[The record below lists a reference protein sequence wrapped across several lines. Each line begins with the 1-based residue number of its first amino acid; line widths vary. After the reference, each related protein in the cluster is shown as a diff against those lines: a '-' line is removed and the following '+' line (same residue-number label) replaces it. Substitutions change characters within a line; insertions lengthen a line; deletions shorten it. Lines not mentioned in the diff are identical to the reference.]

1 MTQRGSVQRDAR
13 GSSAVGIAEDI
24 PLFSG
29 HAPSE
34 LSDLP
39 KVLEQM
45 TRWLRSLGARCA
57 AHPVVVVAIW
67 LSVVA
72 GVTALSLTVGGSYTR
87 TSSLP
92 GTEVGQADALL
103 AAHLPAS
110 VRESADVV
118 VHAADPA
125 AARSAVA
132 AVADRISR
140 LPHVVDASNA
150 AVAWS
155 SDATTALIFVH
166 YDVPRLSLGHGAL
179 AALERTARAAP
190 SAEVYVGGSLA
201 RNAARPSGGL
211 GEEVGIGVAVLVLL
225 FVFGSV
231 IAALMPIATAAVAI
245 ITGLAIVKLLAGL
258 YAFDDSAPELATM
271 MGLGV
276 GVDYALFIVTRHREG
291 LRSSL
296 PAPAAAAAATATSGS
311 SVLWAGITVVA
322 AICGLAFAGIP
333 VVTSLG
339 FAAAVVV
346 ACSVAASLTLLP
358 ALLTLAGGHIDWL
371 HIPMPH
377 LRHER
382 VRSRIDP
389 SADTVKG
396 EPRPT
401 WWARWAGGIERRPVP
416 FLVVPVLLLAV
427 LAIPVG
433 GMRLGAPDASSA
445 RHSSQDYK
453 FFTLV
458 SHEFG
463 VGVNAPLTLVLT
475 LPEKVDVAAVTNQVR
490 SAVAADRDVVNV
502 STMTVSPDRAVGVM
516 SLQPA
521 SGPQD
526 QSSQSLVARLRS
538 HVLPPVAR
546 ATHSRIYVSG
556 FAAGRY
562 DIGQR
567 VLERLPWFV
576 GAVLAVSFLLLMI
589 VFRSLLVPL
598 KAVLLNLLSIA
609 GALGFTVAVF
619 TWGWLRELVGL
630 REAVPLESIV
640 PMLMFAIVFGLSM
653 DYEVFL
659 LSRVREEWRIGGD
672 SRGSVVRGLTATARV
687 ISAAAAIMVSVFLA
701 FTLSDDPVVKM
712 IGLGL
717 AVAVFLDATVI
728 RLVLVPATM
737 SLLGDLNWWLPR
749 WLDRVLPHVD
759 LEGAVPVTVSGIA
772 AAPASSQE
780 TDAPMARPTA

>member
-1 MTQRGSVQRDAR
+1 
-13 GSSAVGIAEDI
+13 
-24 PLFSG
+24 
-29 HAPSE
+29 
-34 LSDLP
+34 
-39 KVLEQM
+39 M
-45 TRWLRSLGARCA
+45 TRWLRSLGRGCA
-57 AHPVVVVAIW
+57 AHPLVVVAMW
-67 LSVVA
+67 LAVVV
-72 GVTALSLTVGGSYTR
+72 GVTALALTVGGTYTR
-87 TSSLP
+87 TSTLP
-92 GTEVGQADALL
+92 GTEVGTADDLL
-103 AAHLPAS
+103 AAHLPSAAH
-110 VRESADVV
+110 ESADVV
-118 VHAADPA
+118 VHAADPSA
-125 AARSAVA
+125 ATLAVDS
-132 AVADRISR
+132 VIGRVQR
-140 LPHVVDASNA
+140 LPHVVRRPAPAVTWA
-150 AVAWS
+150 A
-155 SDATTALIFVH
+155 DRTTALVSVH
-166 YDVPRLSLGHGAL
+166 YDVPRFSLGHSAL
-179 AALERTARAAP
+179 AALERATRSTP
-190 SAEVYVGGSLA
+190 SAQVYVGGSLA

-211 GEEVGIGVAVLVLL
+211 GEEVGIAVALLVLL
-225 FVFGSV
+225 LVFGSV

-245 ITGLAIVKLLAGL
+245 ITGLGIVKLLAGA
-258 YAFDDSAPELATM
+258 YAFDASAPELATM

-291 LRSSL
+291 LRSDLS
-296 PAPAAAAAATATSGS
+296 PPQAAAAATATSGS

-322 AICGLAFAGIP
+322 AICGLAFASIP

-358 ALLTLAGGHIDWL
+358 ALLTLAGRHIDRL

-382 VRSRIDP
+382 VQSRIDP
-389 SADTVKG
+389 SGGAIKG
-396 EPRPT
+396 ATHST
-401 WWARWAGGIERRPVP
+401 WWGRWAARIERRPWR
-416 FLVVPVLLLAV
+416 FLIGPALLLAV
-427 LAIPVG
+427 LAIPVSA
-433 GMRLGAPDASSA
+433 MRLGAPDASSA

-453 FFTLV
+453 YFALV
-458 SHEFG
+458 SRAFG
-463 VGVNAPLTLVLT
+463 VGANAPLTLVVSAAPGAELA
-475 LPEKVDVAAVTNQVR
+475 LAGNRIRSAVASAHDVAAVGP
-490 SAVAADRDVVNV
+490 
-502 STMTVSPDRAVGVM
+502 MTVSPDRVVGVM
-516 SLQPA
+516 SVQPA
-521 SGPQD
+521 SAPAD
-526 QSSQSLVARLRS
+526 QASQSLVERLRV
-538 HVLPPVAR
+538 HVLPPVER
-546 ATHSRIYVSG
+546 ETGTRIYVSG
-556 FAAGRY
+556 LPAGRY

-567 VLERLPWFV
+567 VLNRLPWFV
-576 GAVLAVSFLLLMI
+576 GAVLAVSFLLLMV

-598 KAVLLNLLSIA
+598 KAVVLNLLSIA

-659 LSRVREEWRIGGD
+659 LSRVREEWRLGGD

-759 LEGAVPVTVSGIA
+759 VEGAVPVTVPSVPEGQE
-772 AAPASSQE
+772 SQDQE
-780 TDAPMARPTA
+780 IDAPMARPTA

>member
-1 MTQRGSVQRDAR
+1 
-13 GSSAVGIAEDI
+13 
-24 PLFSG
+24 
-29 HAPSE
+29 
-34 LSDLP
+34 
-39 KVLEQM
+39 M
-45 TRWLRSLGARCA
+45 TRWLRSLGRGCA
-57 AHPVVVVAIW
+57 AHPLVVVAVW
-67 LSVVA
+67 LAVVV
-72 GVTALSLTVGGSYTR
+72 GVTGLALTVGGTYTR
-87 TSSLP
+87 TSTLP
-92 GTEVGQADALL
+92 GTEVGTADDLL
-103 AAHLPAS
+103 AAHLPSAAQ
-110 VRESADVV
+110 ESADVV

-125 AARSAVA
+125 ATRLAVDS
-132 AVADRISR
+132 VTSRILR
-140 LPHVVDASNA
+140 LPHVVRRPAP
-150 AVAWS
+150 AVTWAG
-155 SDATTALIFVH
+155 DRTTALVSVH
-166 YDVPRLSLGHGAL
+166 YDVPRFVLGHSAL
-179 AALERTARAAP
+179 TALESTARATPA
-190 SAEVYVGGSLA
+190 AQVYVGGSLA

-211 GEEVGIGVAVLVLL
+211 GEEVGIGVALLVLL

-245 ITGLAIVKLLAGL
+245 ITGLGIVKLLAGV

-291 LRSSL
+291 LRSDLS
-296 PAPAAAAAATATSGS
+296 PPTAAAAATATSGS

-322 AICGLAFAGIP
+322 AICGLAFASIP

-358 ALLTLAGGHIDWL
+358 ALLTLAGPHIDRL

-382 VRSRIDP
+382 MRHPIDP
-389 SADTVKG
+389 SADAVKG
-396 EPRPT
+396 ASRPT
-401 WWARWAGGIERRPVP
+401 WWGRWAAGIERRPWP
-416 FLVVPVLLLAV
+416 FLIGPVLLLAV
-427 LAIPVG
+427 LAIPVTA
-433 GMRLGAPDASSA
+433 MRLGAPDASSS

-453 FFTLV
+453 YFDLV
-458 SHEFG
+458 SRSFG
-463 VGVNAPLTLVLT
+463 VGANAPLTLVVSLRPDTDSGALT
-475 LPEKVDVAAVTNQVR
+475 DRLRAAVTSTADVT
-490 SAVAADRDVVNV
+490 AVT
-502 STMTVSPDRAVGVM
+502 SMTVSPDRAVGVM
-516 SLQPA
+516 TLQPA

-526 QSSQSLVARLRS
+526 QASQSLVARLRA
-538 HVLPPVAR
+538 HVLPPIER
-546 ATHSRIYVSG
+546 ATGTRIFVSG
-556 FAAGRY
+556 LAAGRY
-562 DIGQR
+562 DIGRR
-567 VLERLPWFV
+567 VLDRLPWFV
-576 GAVLAVSFLLLMI
+576 TAVLAVSFLLLMV

-598 KAVLLNLLSIA
+598 KAVLLNMLSIA
-609 GALGFTVAVF
+609 AALGFTVAVF

-659 LSRVREEWRIGGD
+659 LSRVREEWRLGGD

-749 WLDRVLPHVD
+749 WLDRLLPHVD
-759 LEGAVPVTVSGIA
+759 VEGAVPVTLP
-772 AAPASSQE
+772 APVADQE
-780 TDAPMARPTA
+780 MDAPMARPTA

>member
-1 MTQRGSVQRDAR
+1 
-13 GSSAVGIAEDI
+13 
-24 PLFSG
+24 
-29 HAPSE
+29 
-34 LSDLP
+34 
-39 KVLEQM
+39 M
-45 TRWLRSLGARCA
+45 TRWLRSLGARCSA
-57 AHPVVVVAIW
+57 RPLVVVVVW
-67 LSVVA
+67 LVVA
-72 GVTALSLTVGGSYTR
+72 VGVTVLSLTVGGRYSR
-87 TSSLP
+87 SSTLP
-92 GTEVGQADALL
+92 GTEVGRAEALL

-110 VRESADVV
+110 VHESADVA
-118 VHAADPA
+118 VHAPDPA
-125 AARSAVA
+125 TVRRSVDAVTR
-132 AVADRISR
+132 RIVQ
-140 LPHVVDASNA
+140 LPHVVRSPAPT
-150 AVAWS
+150 VTWS
-155 SDATTALIFVH
+155 ADRTTALIFVQ
-166 YDVPRLSLGHGAL
+166 YDVPRLALGHGSLVAL
-179 AALERTARAAP
+179 QRTASAAP
-190 SAEVYVGGSLA
+190 QAQTYVGGSLA
-201 RNAARPSGGL
+201 RSAAQPSGGL

-225 FVFGSV
+225 LVFGSV

-245 ITGLAIVKLLAGL
+245 VTGLAIVKLLAGV
-258 YAFDDSAPELATM
+258 YTFDDSAPQLATM

-291 LRSSL
+291 LRSHL
-296 PAPAAAAAATATSGS
+296 PAPVAAAAATATSGS

-358 ALLTLAGGHIDWL
+358 ALLTLAGRHIDRL

-382 VRSRIDP
+382 VHSRVDP
-389 SADTVKG
+389 SADAVKG
-396 EPRPT
+396 EAPPT
-401 WWARWAGGIERRPVP
+401 WWGRWAAGIERHPLP
-416 FLVVPVLLLAV
+416 FLVGPVLLLGLLAV
-427 LAIPVG
+427 PIS

-445 RHSSQDYK
+445 SHASQDYK
-453 FFTLV
+453 YFSLV
-458 SHEFG
+458 SRTFG
-463 VGVNAPLTLVLT
+463 VGANAPVTLAVS
-475 LPEKVDVAAVTNQVR
+475 LPPGANGADVADRIR
-490 SAVAADRDVVNV
+490 SAVARDPGVVAV
-502 STMTVSPDRAVGVM
+502 TPMTVSPDRAVGVL

-526 QSSQSLVARLRS
+526 QASQSLVARLRAK
-538 HVLPPVAR
+538 VLPPVER
-546 ATHSRIYVSG
+546 ATGTRIYVSG

-562 DIGQR
+562 DVGQR

-576 GAVLAVSFLLLMI
+576 GAVLAVSFLLLMV

-609 GALGFTVAVF
+609 AALGFTVAVF
-619 TWGWLRELVGL
+619 TWGWLRDLVGL

-728 RLVLVPATM
+728 RLLLVPATM

-749 WLDRVLPHVD
+749 WLDRLLPHVD
-759 LEGAVPVTVSGIA
+759 LEGAVPVTIPVE
-772 AAPASSQE
+772 PADAGASRQD